1 MEVIMS
7 ATETAVYEKLRL
19 LRVNGADFSGAM
31 SWQDALGLMSSIDKA
46 LPDLLVGGTTGKFKI
61 LLKLIE
67 MLQMSLQSCA
77 QGAEECELC
86 RARSTEQDFYR
97 KRLGSNPLGSGDGV
111 GEQGEDDE
119 SNEEEDELCHG
130 LRHVPPN
137 LRRAVLVSLWSFLLR
152 TRTDNK
158 TLVRQLFAEL
168 HPDSDSEEAE
178 DPEFRE
184 MVLKALD
191 VFSIAVDVG
200 HHEDAKRGKHAGEQ
214 FRMGSNKAQAQ
225 VRPSLLLAQG
235 GGFVEGLKGD
245 KALKNVLKSSR
256 FGTVAEVGMQGQNIL
271 ADSEEARVHQL
282 SVVEHHIAGTRRRRR
297 RGRPDRTCAEARS
310 ERAPPSTARS
320 RRPDTRR
327 PKYAARTRKTRRRAF
342 LRHDRPS
349 ARPKSRPRPAPWCAM
364 LRARRRRL
372 ASELPPE
379 LLSKLAL
386 WMLPSREMGFW
397 PVPIR
402 FLLQPTVRRWFV

>member
-1 MEVIMS
+1 MS

-178 DPEFRE
+178 DPELRE

-200 HHEDAKRGKHAGEQ
+200 HHEDAKKGKHAGEQ

-282 SVVEHHIAGTRRRRR
+282 RVVEHHIANKVRKPLEVVLKFDPKTKESIPSRHVRNPGAEEEGAVK
-297 RGRPDRTCAEARS
+297 GRKD
-310 ERAPPSTARS
+310 PSTRIDSGRKVRLPLTSQCGFIPGNS
-320 RRPDTRR
+320 RRI
-327 PKYAARTRKTRRRAF
+327 
-342 LRHDRPS
+342 
-349 ARPKSRPRPAPWCAM
+349 KSRNFSRFSDPCRTAVRPLPLAVIVAASVYLLPR
-364 LRARRRRL
+364 R
-372 ASELPPE
+372 ST
-379 LLSKLAL
+379 S
-386 WMLPSREMGFW
+386 GTY
-397 PVPIR
+397 V
-402 FLLQPTVRRWFV
+402 